1 MSARIS
7 VAFVAVCV
15 VSLTGAAAGQDASGS
30 VARSNPARSSRRLGI
45 QGHFEYGY
53 GLVVERVRWGSPAG
67 RLGLERGDVIRAVD
81 NRWLRTEADLR
92 RQLRDADATAQL
104 TVRDVRTGRLLR
116 RPVQVR

>member
-7 VAFVAVCV
+7 VAFVVVCM
-15 VSLTGAAAGQDASGS
+15 VSLAGAAAGPDALGA
-30 VARSNPARSSRRLGI
+30 VARSNPARNSKRLGI

-53 GLVVERVRWGSPAG
+53 GLVVERVRWGSPAS
-67 RLGLERGDVIRAVD
+67 RLGLERGDVIRGVD

-92 RQLRDADATAQL
+92 RQLRDADAAAQL